1 VKLEIRNLEP
11 GNLYNPEVLTLT
23 QLTAGIARVFEES
36 FPNSFWIKAELAK
49 LNYYPG
55 SGHCYPSLVEKE
67 KGTIKAEIRGN
78 IWANDFQRI
87 NQKFLQVTKE
97 PLKEGIQILFRA
109 LVKYHPVY
117 GLSLQINDVDPSYT
131 LGEMAREKM
140 ETIIRLKNEGLFERN
155 HLLPMPLLPK
165 KIAIISVNTS
175 KGFSDFINILEN
187 NAWGYTFSC
196 VLFPAILQGDKAV
209 GSIIGQLR
217 RIDRFAD
224 YFDVVAIIRG
234 GGGDVGL
241 NCYDNY
247 LLAKEVAMCRLPVL
261 TGIGHSTNETV
272 VEMIAGQN
280 KITPTDVAYFLLQC
294 FHNFA
299 ARIEESRLNIITLSQ
314 ELLEEE
320 RKGWGELCKKVI
332 MLTENKMRLEK
343 GSLELLSGKMISGS
357 RTILATHKHF
367 ISLAES
373 RLRFKPGLLIKE
385 KGIYLENKSEWF
397 AMRVNQ
403 LLTNQKAVVE
413 KLEQQVQLLD
423 PQNILRRGYSITY
436 HDGKPITDAAR
447 VNNGDLI
454 TTRLYK
460 GELNSEIKS
469 KKE

>member
-1 VKLEIRNLEP
+1 LEP
-11 GNLYNPEVLTLT
+11 GIPYQPEVLTLS
-23 QLTAGIARVFEES
+23 QLTAGIARVFDES

-49 LNYYPG
+49 LNHYPG

-67 KGTIKAEIRGN
+67 KGKIKAEIRGN
-78 IWANDFQRI
+78 IWANDFIRI

-117 GLSLQINDVDPSYT
+117 GLSLQISDIDPSYT

-140 ETIIRLKNEGLFERN
+140 ETIIKLKNEGLFERN

-165 KIAIISVNTS
+165 RVAIISVNTS

-187 NAWGYTFSC
+187 NPWGYSFSC
-196 VLFPAILQGDKAV
+196 ILFPALLQGDKAV
-209 GSIIGQLR
+209 DSIISQLR
-217 RIDRFAD
+217 RIDRVAE

-247 LLAKEVAMCRLPVL
+247 LLAKEVALCRLPVL

-280 KITPTDVAYFLLQC
+280 KITPTDVAYFLIQH
-294 FHNFA
+294 FHNFS
-299 ARIEESRLNIITLSQ
+299 ARLEESSLKIITFSQ

-320 RKGWGELCKKVI
+320 K
-332 MLTENKMRLEK
+332 
-343 GSLELLSGKMISGS
+343 SLLKQVSGNMISGS
-357 RTILATHKHF
+357 RSVLADHKHI

-373 RLRFKPGLLIKE
+373 RLRFKPGLLIMERSIDLK
-385 KGIYLENKSEWF
+385 NKSEWF
-397 AMRVNQ
+397 AMRVHQ
-403 LLTNQKAVVE
+403 LLTNHHVVIE
-413 KLEQQVQLLD
+413 KLEQQVHLLD
-423 PQNILRRGYSITY
+423 PRNILRRGYSITY
-436 HDGKPITDAAR
+436 HGGKPLTDTAS
-447 VNNGDLI
+447 VNPGEII

-460 GELNSEIKS
+460 GEINSEIKS
-469 KKE
+469 KTE

>member
-1 VKLEIRNLEP
+1 LEF
-11 GNLYNPEVLTLT
+11 GTKYNPEVLTLS
-23 QLTAGIARVFEES
+23 QLTEGIAKVFDES

-49 LNYYPG
+49 LNHYPG

-67 KGTIKAEIRGN
+67 KGVIKAEIRGN
-78 IWANDFQRI
+78 IWANDFLRI
-87 NQKFLQVTKE
+87 NQKFVQVTKE

-117 GLSLQINDVDPSYT
+117 GLSLQISDIDPSYT

-155 HLLPMPLLPK
+155 HLLPMALLPK
-165 KIAIISVNTS
+165 RIAIISVDTS

-187 NAWGYTFSC
+187 NPWGYAFSC
-196 VLFPAILQGDKAV
+196 ILFPALLQGDKAV
-209 GSIIGQLR
+209 DSIIGQLQ
-217 RIDRFAD
+217 RIGRFAE
-224 YFDVVAIIRG
+224 YFDAVAIIRG

-280 KITPTDVAYFLLQC
+280 KITPTDVAYFLIQQ

-299 ARIEESRLNIITLSQ
+299 ARLEGSRLKIITLSQ
-314 ELLEEE
+314 EILDKEK
-320 RKGWGELCKKVI
+320 RRWGEV
-332 MLTENKMRLEK
+332 TR
-343 GSLELLSGKMISGS
+343 
-357 RTILATHKHF
+357 
-367 ISLAES
+367 
-373 RLRFKPGLLIKE
+373 RFKPGLLIRE
-385 KGIYLENKSEWF
+385 NGIELKNKSEWF

-403 LLTNQKAVVE
+403 LLINQQVVID
-413 KLEQQVQLLD
+413 KLEQQVHLLD
-423 PQNILRRGYSITY
+423 PQNILKRGYSITY
-436 HDGKPITDAAR
+436 YDGKPITDAAK
-447 VNNGDLI
+447 VKNGNI
-454 TTRLYK
+454 IKTRLYR
-460 GELNSEIKS
+460 GNICSEIKS

>member
-1 VKLEIRNLEP
+1 LQVHFEFCTLNFEFAP
-11 GNLYNPEVLTLT
+11 AYQPEFLTLS
-23 QLTAGIARVFEES
+23 QLTAGIAKVFEES
-36 FPNSFWIKAELAK
+36 FPNSFWIKAELSK

-67 KGTIKAEIRGN
+67 KGIIKAEIRGN

-109 LVKYHPVY
+109 MVKYHPVY
-117 GLSLQINDVDPSYT
+117 GLSLQISDIDPSYT

-155 HLLPMPLLPK
+155 HLLPIPLLPK
-165 KIAIISVNTS
+165 RIAIISVDTS

-187 NAWGYTFSC
+187 NPWGYAFSC
-196 VLFPAILQGDKAV
+196 ILFPALLQGDKAV
-209 GSIIGQLR
+209 DSITGQLR
-217 RIDRFAD
+217 RIDRFAE
-224 YFDVVAIIRG
+224 YFDVVVIIRG

-247 LLAKEVAMCRLPVL
+247 LLAKEVAMCRLPVF

-280 KITPTDVAYFLLQC
+280 KITPTDVAYFLIQL

-299 ARIEESRLNIITLSQ
+299 ARLEAGKLKIITLSQ
-314 ELLEEE
+314 DILDKEK
-320 RKGWGELCKKVI
+320 RRWGE
-332 MLTENKMRLEK
+332 MTR
-343 GSLELLSGKMISGS
+343 
-357 RTILATHKHF
+357 
-367 ISLAES
+367 
-373 RLRFKPGLLIKE
+373 RFKPGLLIKE
-385 KGIYLENKSEWF
+385 KDLELKNLSEWF

-403 LLTNQKAVVE
+403 LLTHHKVITNN
-413 KLEQQVQLLD
+413 LEQQVHLLD

-436 HDGKPITDAAR
+436 HDGKPITDAAE
-447 VNNGDLI
+447 VKNGDVI
-454 TTRLYK
+454 KTRLYS
-460 GELNSEIKS
+460 GNICSEIKS

>member
-1 VKLEIRNLEP
+1 LNFELASVNK
-11 GNLYNPEVLTLT
+11 PEVLTLS
-23 QLTAGIARVFEES
+23 QLTAGIAKVFEES

-87 NQKFLQVTKE
+87 NQKFIQVTKE

-117 GLSLQINDVDPSYT
+117 GLSLQINDIDPSYT
-131 LGEMAREKM
+131 LGETAREKM

-187 NAWGYTFSC
+187 NAWGYAFSC
-196 VLFPAILQGDKAV
+196 ILFPALLQGDKAV
-209 GSIIGQLR
+209 DSIIGQLR
-217 RIDRFAD
+217 RIDRFAE

-272 VEMIAGQN
+272 VEMIAGQS
-280 KITPTDVAYFLLQC
+280 KITPTDVAYFLIQR

-299 ARIEESRLNIITLSQ
+299 ARIEESKLKIITLSQ
-314 ELLEEE
+314 ELLEEGK
-320 RKGWGELCKKVI
+320 RGWGEISKKV
-332 MLTENKMRLEK
+332 LLLAEYKMRLEK
-343 GSLELLSGKMISGS
+343 GFLEQLSGKMITES
-357 RTILATHKHF
+357 RTMLATHRHV
-367 ISLAES
+367 INLAES
-373 RLRFKPGLLIKE
+373 RLRFKPGLLIRE
-385 KGIYLENKSEWF
+385 KGLYLENKAEWF

-403 LLTNQKAVVE
+403 LLSNQHAIIE
-413 KLEQQVQLLD
+413 KLEQQVELLD
-423 PQNILRRGYSITY
+423 PRNILRRGYSITY
-436 HDGKPITDAAR
+436 HSGKPITDAAA
-447 VNNGDLI
+447 VEKGDVV

-460 GELNSEIKS
+460 GEIESEIKS

>member
-1 VKLEIRNLEP
+1 LNFDNQYPPAILS
-11 GNLYNPEVLTLT
+11 LS
-23 QLTAGIARVFEES
+23 QLTAGIARVFDES

-49 LNYYPG
+49 LNHYPG

-78 IWANDFQRI
+78 IWANDFMRI

-117 GLSLQINDVDPSYT
+117 GLSLQISDIDPSYT

-140 ETIIRLKNEGLFERN
+140 ETIIKLKNEGLFERN
-155 HLLPMPLLPK
+155 HQLSLPLLPK
-165 KIAIISVNTS
+165 RIAIISVKTS

-187 NAWGYTFSC
+187 NPWGYAFSC
-196 VLFPAILQGDKAV
+196 FLFPALLQGDKAV
-209 GSIIGQLR
+209 DSIISQFR
-217 RIDRFAD
+217 TINHVTQH
-224 YFDVVAIIRG
+224 FDAVVIIRG

-247 LLAKEVAMCRLPVL
+247 RLAKEVALCSLPVL

-272 VEMIAGQN
+272 VEMIAGHN
-280 KITPTDVAYFLLQC
+280 KITPTDVAYFLIQH
-294 FHNFA
+294 FHNFS
-299 ARIEESRLNIITLSQ
+299 ARVEESILKIKTLSQ
-314 ELLEEE
+314 ELVEEE
-320 RKGWGELCKKVI
+320 QRSMAGVSKRLA
-332 MLTENKMRLEK
+332 LQTENLVRLENK
-343 GSLELLSGKMISGS
+343 QLGQVSGKMISLS
-357 RTILATHKHF
+357 RTMLAEHKHI

-385 KGIYLENKSEWF
+385 KELDLKNRSAWF
-397 AMRVNQ
+397 SMRVRQ
-403 LLTNQKAVVE
+403 LLTQQQLFIA
-413 KLEQQVQLLD
+413 KLDQQVHLLD
-423 PQNILRRGYSITY
+423 PQNILKRGYSITY
-436 HDGKPITDAAR
+436 HEGKPLADAAS
-447 VNNGDLI
+447 VNPGEII

-460 GELNSEIKS
+460 GEINSEIKS

>member
-1 VKLEIRNLEP
+1 LELPTQHSALSTQHSI
-11 GNLYNPEVLTLT
+11 LTLS
-23 QLTAGIARVFEES
+23 QLTAGIAKVFEES

-67 KGTIKAEIRGN
+67 KGVIKAEIRGN

-117 GLSLQINDVDPSYT
+117 GLSLQINDIDPSYT

-187 NAWGYTFSC
+187 NNWGYSFSC
-196 VLFPAILQGDKAV
+196 VLFPALLQGDKAAD
-209 GSIIGQLR
+209 SIIGQLR
-217 RIDRFAD
+217 RIDHVAE
-224 YFDVVAIIRG
+224 YFDVVTIIRG

-280 KITPTDVAYFLLQC
+280 KITPTDVAYFLIQC

-299 ARIEESRLNIITLSQ
+299 ARVEESRLKIITLSQ

-320 RKGWGELCKKVI
+320 KRGWEKISKKVI
-332 MLTENKMRLEK
+332 LLTENTMRVEK
-343 GSLELLSGKMISGS
+343 GFLEQLSGKMISGS
-357 RTILATHKHF
+357 RSVLATHKHT
-367 ISLAES
+367 INLAES
-373 RLRFKPGLLIKE
+373 RLRFKPGLMIKE
-385 KGIYLENKSEWF
+385 KDIYLRNKSEWF
-397 AMRVNQ
+397 TMRVDQ
-403 LLTNQKAVVE
+403 LLTTQHIEIN

-423 PQNILRRGYSITY
+423 PQNVLSRGYSITF
-436 HDGKPITDAAR
+436 HSGKPVTDVAYL
-447 VNNGDLI
+447 NNGDII
-454 TTRLYK
+454 TTRLCK
-460 GELNSEIKS
+460 GEIYSEIKS

>member
-1 VKLEIRNLEP
+1 LEP
-11 GNLYNPEVLTLT
+11 GIPYQPEVLTLS
-23 QLTAGIARVFEES
+23 QLTAGIARVFDES

-49 LNYYPG
+49 LNHYPG

-67 KGTIKAEIRGN
+67 KGMIKAEIRGN

-117 GLSLQINDVDPSYT
+117 GLSLQISDIDPSYT

-155 HLLPMPLLPK
+155 HQLPMPLLPK
-165 KIAIISVNTS
+165 LIAIISVNTS

-187 NAWGYTFSC
+187 NPWGYSFSC
-196 VLFPAILQGDKAV
+196 ILFPALLQGDKAV
-209 GSIIGQLR
+209 DSIISQLR
-217 RIDRFAD
+217 RIDRVAE

-247 LLAKEVAMCRLPVL
+247 LLAKEVALCRLPVL

-272 VEMIAGQN
+272 VEMIVGQN
-280 KITPTDVAYFLLQC
+280 KITPTDVAYFLIQH
-294 FHNFA
+294 FHNFS
-299 ARIEESRLNIITLSQ
+299 ARLEKSSLKIITLC
-314 ELLEEE
+314 EKLLEEE
-320 RKGWGELCKKVI
+320 KRGWGKL
-332 MLTENKMRLEK
+332 
-343 GSLELLSGKMISGS
+343 
-357 RTILATHKHF
+357 
-367 ISLAES
+367 
-373 RLRFKPGLLIKE
+373 RLRFKPGLLLRE
-385 KGIYLENKSEWF
+385 KGIDLKNRSEWF
-397 AMRVNQ
+397 AMRVHQ
-403 LLTNQKAVVE
+403 LLTH
-413 KLEQQVQLLD
+413 QQVVIDKLDQQVHLLD
-423 PQNILRRGYSITY
+423 PRNILRRGYSITY
-436 HDGKPITDAAR
+436 HGGKPLTDTAS
-447 VNNGDLI
+447 VNPGEII

-460 GELNSEIKS
+460 GEINSEIKS

>member
-1 VKLEIRNLEP
+1 LEP
-11 GNLYNPEVLTLT
+11 VTTYQPEVLTLS

-117 GLSLQINDVDPSYT
+117 GLSLQINDIDPSYT

-165 KIAIISVNTS
+165 RIAIISVNTS

-187 NAWGYTFSC
+187 NAWGYAFSC
-196 VLFPAILQGDKAV
+196 VLFPALLQGDKAV
-209 GSIIGQLR
+209 DSIIGQLR
-217 RIDRFAD
+217 KIDRFAE
-224 YFDVVAIIRG
+224 YFDVVTIIRG

-280 KITPTDVAYFLLQC
+280 KITPTDVAYFLIQC

-299 ARIEESRLNIITLSQ
+299 SRVEESRLKIIALSQ

-320 RKGWGELCKKVI
+320 KSRWGELTKKALS
-332 MLTENKMRLEK
+332 LTETKVRFEK
-343 GSLELLSGKMISGS
+343 GLLEQLSGKMISGS
-357 RTILATHKHF
+357 RSALANHSHV
-367 ISLAES
+367 ISMTES
-373 RLRFKPGLLIKE
+373 RLRFKPAILIRE
-385 KGIYLENKSEWF
+385 KSLYLQNKSEWF
-397 AMRVNQ
+397 LMRVNQ
-403 LLTNQKAVVE
+403 LLVNKHIELE
-413 KLEQQVQLLD
+413 KMEQQVQLLD
-423 PQNILRRGYSITY
+423 PVNILKRGYSITY
-436 HDGKPITDAAR
+436 RAGKPVTDAAFL
-447 VNNGDLI
+447 NNGDII
-454 TTRLYK
+454 TTKLYK
-460 GELNSEIKS
+460 GEIYSEIKS

>member
-1 VKLEIRNLEP
+1 
-11 GNLYNPEVLTLT
+11 VLSLS
-23 QLTAGIARVFEES
+23 QLTAGIARIFEES

-87 NQKFLQVTKE
+87 NQKFMQVTKE

-117 GLSLQINDVDPSYT
+117 GLSLQINDIDPSYT

-140 ETIIRLKNEGLFERN
+140 ETILRLKNEGLFERN
-155 HLLPMPLLPK
+155 HLLPIPLLPK

-175 KGFSDFINILEN
+175 KGFSDFINILST
-187 NAWGYTFSC
+187 NAWGYAFSC

-209 GSIIGQLR
+209 DSIIGQLR

-247 LLAKEVAMCRLPVL
+247 QLAREVSMCRLPVL

-294 FHNFA
+294 FHNFS
-299 ARIEESRLNIITLSQ
+299 ARLEDSRLKIISLSQ
-314 ELLEEE
+314 VLIDKET
-320 RKGWGELCKKVI
+320 KGWGEISKKVLL
-332 MLTENKMRLEK
+332 LTENKMRLEK
-343 GSLELLSGKMISGS
+343 GLLEQLSGKMISGS
-357 RTILATHKHF
+357 RTILVNHKH
-367 ISLAES
+367 IINLAES

-385 KGIYLENKSEWF
+385 KDIYLENKSEWF
-397 AMRVNQ
+397 SMRVRQ
-403 LLTNQKAVVE
+403 LLTNQNGIVE
-413 KLEQQVQLLD
+413 KLEQQVLLLD

-436 HDGKPITDAAR
+436 HDGKPLTDAKG
-447 VNNGDLI
+447 VNPGAVI

-460 GELNSEIKS
+460 GEIESEIKS

>member
-1 VKLEIRNLEP
+1 LESVTNRQ
-11 GNLYNPEVLTLT
+11 PEVLTLS
-23 QLTAGIARVFEES
+23 QLTAGIAKVFEES

-117 GLSLQINDVDPSYT
+117 GLSLQINDIDPSYT

-155 HLLPMPLLPK
+155 HLLQIPLLPK
-165 KIAIISVNTS
+165 RIAIISVNTS
-175 KGFSDFINILEN
+175 KGFSDFINILSN
-187 NAWGYTFSC
+187 NAWGYAFSC

-209 GSIIGQLR
+209 ESIIGQLR
-217 RIDRFAD
+217 RIDRFAE

-247 LLAKEVAMCRLPVL
+247 LLAKEVAMCRMPVL

-299 ARIEESRLNIITLSQ
+299 ARVEESRLKIITLSQ
-314 ELLEEE
+314 GLIDKET
-320 RKGWGELCKKVI
+320 RGWGEISKKVLL
-332 MLTENKMRLEK
+332 LTENKMRLEK
-343 GSLELLSGKMISGS
+343 GFLEQLSGKVISGS
-357 RTILATHKHF
+357 KTVLAAHKHV

-385 KGIYLENKSEWF
+385 NDFYLKNKTQWF

-403 LLTNQKAVVE
+403 LIVNQNEVVGR
-413 KLEQQVQLLD
+413 LEQQVQLLD
-423 PQNILRRGYSITY
+423 PQNILKRGYSVTY
-436 HDGKPITDAAR
+436 HAGKPITDAAILS
-447 VNNGDLI
+447 NGEMI

-460 GELNSEIKS
+460 GEIYSEIKS